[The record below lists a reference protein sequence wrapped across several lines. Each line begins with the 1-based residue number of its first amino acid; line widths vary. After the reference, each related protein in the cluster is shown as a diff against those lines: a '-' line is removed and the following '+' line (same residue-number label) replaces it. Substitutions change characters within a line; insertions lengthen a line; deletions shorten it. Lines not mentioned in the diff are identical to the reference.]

1 MIVKTGTLN
10 DTDASGTDTAGD
22 KISYTLTVTNEGTVT
37 LNTVVVTDPDA
48 DASPARVADTNGN
61 GDAFL
66 EIGETWNYTAV
77 HTLTQAE
84 IDAGTFT
91 NTADVDA
98 VDPETTPVN
107 DDDTDTQTFTQ
118 GGDIDLVEVGTFQDD
133 DGDGFAQPGEEVIF
147 TYTVTNTG
155 NVTLTG
161 VTVNEKAPIDGGLT
175 GNTVTGGPIGSL
187 APDDDDTTTFTA
199 TYVLTQAD
207 IDAGEVISV
216 GIATGTLPDGNTT
229 VQDDSSAPAV
239 VIIPRNPDFEIAVDV
254 DLDLIKATLLTDLDT
269 GDFIEVVEQSA
280 VELVYSIEV
289 PNTGNVSLFDP
300 ALTFIVT
307 QNTSTGTV
315 TIPLISGPTY
325 QSGDDNLDGV
335 FDVTESWT
343 YTATAAVTEP
353 MVGFGRGSITGT
365 GTFDA
370 VSGIG
375 SEVRLDEKS
384 DDALTG
390 LQISLT
396 SPESSDPNDLDIA
409 KATLSTTVRQG
420 DVMPWTITVTNNAS
434 AGEEVV
440 SVTDTLPSGFIFQQG
455 TATVNGLS
463 VDPLHNGSVITFP
476 AVQVAA
482 GTTTTIVINTLISG
496 SLQPGQ
502 YVNRVRFVD
511 DEGNSE
517 EATASIV
524 VGAEPVFDCGVV
536 IGKVFD
542 DRNQNGYQDPM
553 PVRSAAVTNQD
564 IFGGKFGGKL
574 STPQAPQGE
583 PGIPGVR
590 VVTVN
595 GELIT
600 TDAHGR

>member
-1 MIVKTGTLN
+1 MTAADVVGFCPANGLGDYTVKTTMTLLNNGGSDRYDMRLGLAQDGQILQSNCVTQLLDPVKFPDFSDLDGQGDCFDLVGLGKLSTEIQTEFVFRCSAPTGDVSLALGYSPKAGNFVDGLSKITTKADEKCRIETDTFTVPFPEPDIMIVKTGTLN

-254 DLDLIKATLLTDLDT
+254 DFDLIKATLLTDLDT

-289 PNTGNVSLFDP
+289 PNTGNVSLFDLHCYAEYIDWHCDDP
-300 ALTFIVT
+300 ANFW
-307 QNTSTGTV
+307 
-315 TIPLISGPTY
+315 P
-325 QSGDDNLDGV
+325 NL
-335 FDVTESWT
+335 
-343 YTATAAVTEP
+343 
-353 MVGFGRGSITGT
+353 SI
-365 GTFDA
+365 
-370 VSGIG
+370 
-375 SEVRLDEKS
+375 R
-384 DDALTG
+384 
-390 LQISLT
+390 
-396 SPESSDPNDLDIA
+396 
-409 KATLSTTVRQG
+409 R
-420 DVMPWTITVTNNAS
+420 
-434 AGEEVV
+434 
-440 SVTDTLPSGFIFQQG
+440 
-455 TATVNGLS
+455 
-463 VDPLHNGSVITFP
+463 
-476 AVQVAA
+476 
-482 GTTTTIVINTLISG
+482 
-496 SLQPGQ
+496 
-502 YVNRVRFVD
+502 
-511 DEGNSE
+511 
-517 EATASIV
+517 
-524 VGAEPVFDCGVV
+524 
-536 IGKVFD
+536 
-542 DRNQNGYQDPM
+542 
-553 PVRSAAVTNQD
+553 
-564 IFGGKFGGKL
+564 
-574 STPQAPQGE
+574 
-583 PGIPGVR
+583 
-590 VVTVN
+590 
-595 GELIT
+595 
-600 TDAHGR
+600 